1 MHHFY
6 NKSGM
11 AANGNILRALHLT
24 VYLLLVVSEAP
35 PSPNSISKLNQSQL
49 SKDMKIS

>member
-6 NKSGM
+6 NKFGL
-11 AANGNILRALHLT
+11 AANGNILWALHLT

-35 PSPNSISKLNQSQL
+35 PSPNPVSKLN
-49 SKDMKIS
+49 